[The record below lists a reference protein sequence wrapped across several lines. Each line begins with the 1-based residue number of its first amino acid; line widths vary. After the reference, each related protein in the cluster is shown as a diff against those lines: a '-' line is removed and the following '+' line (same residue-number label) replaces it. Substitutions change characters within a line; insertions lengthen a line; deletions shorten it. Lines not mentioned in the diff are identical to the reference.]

1 MNLRHLI
8 AGAAVLV
15 MLTGCVTT
23 STRTH
28 PTLEEELL
36 KVNTVVIAP
45 PRVEIEFKKLVGEN
59 NRLEYQED
67 AIRAQ
72 LMTIARAELLHHG
85 FEVIE
90 FDFDDAMKNDVEFA
104 ESVSQVRAGFDK
116 AREELQLG
124 KHLSEEEAKAI
135 RASLGEAVNIVASES
150 GADAILLMR
159 YSGWD
164 KSGGHVAKDIG
175 ISLLVA
181 VLTSGMV
188 MASFPT
194 EGAMTEAAL
203 IDGTTGEVLWADIK
217 GGALDAVVADVT
229 MDSMPHDVDPGQ
241 EPPEQ

>member
-1 MNLRHLI
+1 M
-8 AGAAVLV
+8 

-36 KVNTVVIAP
+36 GVNTVVIAP
-45 PRVEIEFKKLVGEN
+45 PRVEIEFKKLMGEN
-59 NRLEYQED
+59 NRLEFQEE
-67 AIRAQ
+67 AIRSQ
-72 LMTIARAELLHHG
+72 LMTIARGELLHHG
-85 FEVIE
+85 YEIIE
-90 FDFDDAMKNDVEFA
+90 FDFEDAMKNDVEFA
-104 ESVSQVRAGFDK
+104 ETVSQVRQGFDK

-124 KHLSEEEAKAI
+124 KQLSEEEAKTI
-135 RASLGEAVNIVASES
+135 RTSLGEAVNIVANKS

-159 YSGWD
+159 YAGWD

-203 IDGTTGEVLWADIK
+203 IHGETGEVLWADIK
-217 GGALDAVVADVT
+217 GGGLDAAAADVM

-241 EPPEQ
+241 ESLDQ